1 MSDPLADPFAALGIG
16 RDASAAE
23 VRSARRDL
31 AKQHHPDVGGDAE
44 LMRTINAAAGA
55 ALHVVAARLSAPATP
70 EGRSDRAPGSHSSG
84 AHGEEPVSVSHDV
97 PSFTVEALP
106 VDTFEALLVVT
117 GWIGKILDDD
127 PPYRLDT
134 HLYEP
139 GECWCR
145 LELVPD
151 AGASTVSISVAGYAE
166 RPPPSIESVRDTW
179 VEQLNRYD
187 WA

>member
-1 MSDPLADPFAALGIG
+1 MSDPLPDPFAVLGLG
-16 RDASAAE
+16 WEASAVE

-31 AKQHHPDVGGDAE
+31 AKQHHPDLGGDAE
-44 LMRTINAAAGA
+44 LMRSINAAAGA
-55 ALHVVAARLSAPATP
+55 ALYAIAQRIDEAGTAT
-70 EGRSDRAPGSHSSG
+70 GQSDQSPLHDPDS
-84 AHGEEPVSVSHDV
+84 EPVDVSRDI

-106 VDTFEALLVVT
+106 VETFEALLVVT
-117 GWIGKILDDD
+117 GWIGKVLDDD

-134 HLYEP
+134 HLYQP

-151 AGASTVSISVAGYAE
+151 AGASTVSISIAGYAE
-166 RPPPSIESVRDTW
+166 QPRPSIESVRDTW

-187 WA
+187 WD

>member
-1 MSDPLADPFAALGIG
+1 MSDRNDDPFGLLGLPVTATAG
-16 RDASAAE
+16 D

-31 AKQHHPDVGGDAE
+31 AKQHHPDTGGDADR
-44 LMRTINAAAGA
+44 MRSVNAAAGI
-55 ALHVVAARLSAPATP
+55 ALRIIAERGQTAVRDDGPV
-70 EGRSDRAPGSHSSG
+70 SG
-84 AHGEEPVSVSHDV
+84 GDSEPVGVSRDV

-106 VDTFEALLVVT
+106 VETFEALLVVT
-117 GWIGKILDDD
+117 GWIGEVLDDD

-134 HLYEP
+134 HLYQP

-151 AGASTVSISVAGYAE
+151 AGASTVSITLGAYAE
-166 RPPPSIESVRDTW
+166 QPVPDIEWVRDTW

-187 WA
+187 WP